1 MRRLGL
7 SEEDAFRR
15 MQRRSQSENK
25 RLGEIAEA
33 IITADGML

>member
-1 MRRLGL
+1 
-7 SEEDAFRR
+7 